1 MATHE
6 VTSDNLADT
15 VAKNE
20 VVLLD
25 FWATWCPPCRAFG
38 PVFEE
43 SSEKH
48 PDVFFGKVDVDQQQ
62 ELAAQAQISAVPTL
76 IVFKQGQIVY
86 SGAGALGSEQLE
98 DLIGQAIALKMQDD
112 ESADAA
118 HTTGNAEDA
127 E

>member
-6 VTSDNLADT
+6 ITSANLADA
-15 VAKNE
+15 VEKND

-38 PVFEE
+38 PVFAEA
-43 SSEKH
+43 SEKH

-76 IVFKQGQIVY
+76 IVFKKGQVVY
-86 SGAGALGSEQLE
+86 SGAGALNSAQLE
-98 DLIGQAIALKMQDD
+98 DLIGQAVAL
-112 ESADAA
+112 EIPADGASKEQ
-118 HTTGNAEDA
+118 NATA
-127 E
+127 

>member
-6 VTSDNLADT
+6 ITSANLADA
-15 VAKNE
+15 VEKND

-38 PVFEE
+38 PVYEQA
-43 SSEKH
+43 SEQH

-76 IVFKQGQIVY
+76 IVFKKGQVVY

-98 DLIGQAIALKMQDD
+98 DLIGQAIALEIPDEAADD
-112 ESADAA
+112 TTDAR
-118 HTTGNAEDA
+118 
-127 E
+127 